1 MSIFDKYENFI
12 YLNDGTL
19 SKEEEEEEE
28 KKRQEQLCELMYEY
42 QQYKGI
48 IKQQQYVL
56 RGSKLQCQYG
66 TRRVLLDC
74 LEDYGICKSGFP
86 FLTTQDCKIENIHN
100 FGSCL
105 CPEKN
110 YLGRLPMTVERDKH
124 GKLAKKAS
132 CNVFS
137 HICVP
142 LIDEEHGWRQI
153 DTDLLVEVN
162 AQGYAPMLLDNAVLV
177 CQYGGIIT
185 IEEVPETEEEAAS
198 MNKKEKYVVIS
209 KVLNVRDG
217 ASTEDE
223 VIGRLK
229 AGDRVYVTDSSR
241 KKEETKDGERLWA
254 KIEYEDEEAWVDD
267 SSILPDEPVVTE
279 NFPQTVGICVNGK
292 ETTEKLNWGIN
303 GNGGYKEAPEMTDGR
318 YNIAVGPKIMNPK
331 YSDEGLLQQEEFMA
345 FTREIDVVVKHKKTK
360 EEKVIE
366 CYEFDLKAHSY
377 NRYPD
382 ERYPDA
388 YKGTSSDKVLVDVE
402 SGILQ
407 TGIRYPHATNG
418 TEYAAGNVDISV
430 IEFCHSSTGGINCDD
445 YELVKVIAYLKEEQ
459 GE

>member
-279 NFPQTVGICVNGK
+279 NFPQTVRICVNGK
-292 ETTEKLNWGIN
+292 ETTKKLKWGIE
-303 GNGGYKEAPEMTDGR
+303 GKGSYVGKPEKTDGR

-331 YSDEGLLQQEEFMA
+331 YSDEGLLQQE
-345 FTREIDVVVKHKKTK
+345 I
-360 EEKVIE
+360 
-366 CYEFDLKAHSY
+366 
-377 NRYPD
+377 
-382 ERYPDA
+382 
-388 YKGTSSDKVLVDVE
+388 
-402 SGILQ
+402 
-407 TGIRYPHATNG
+407 
-418 TEYAAGNVDISV
+418 
-430 IEFCHSSTGGINCDD
+430 
-445 YELVKVIAYLKEEQ
+445 
-459 GE
+459 

>member
-74 LEDYGICKSGFP
+74 LEDYGICKSGLP

-105 CPEKN
+105 CPEEN
-110 YLGRLPMTVERDKH
+110 YLGRLPMTVERDKY
-124 GKLAKKAS
+124 GNVAKKAS

-153 DTDLLVEVN
+153 DTDLLVAVN

-185 IEEVPETEEEAAS
+185 IEEVPMVEVNEDEQGKIITFPDCIKGEL
-198 MNKKEKYVVIS
+198 NGKEKKLYPNDNWYSYQCTEKGTAKDSTETYYKIVVGPKILDTNYPDNG
-209 KVLNVRDG
+209 KLWPMDFGMDVLNVRVDV
-217 ASTEDE
+217 ELE
-223 VIGRLK
+223 LK
-229 AGDRVYVTDSSR
+229 
-241 KKEETKDGERLWA
+241 
-254 KIEYEDEEAWVDD
+254 
-267 SSILPDEPVVTE
+267 
-279 NFPQTVGICVNGK
+279 
-292 ETTEKLNWGIN
+292 
-303 GNGGYKEAPEMTDGR
+303 NGGNASDSLILKC
-318 YNIAVGPKIMNPK
+318 IACG
-331 YSDEGLLQQEEFMA
+331 
-345 FTREIDVVVKHKKTK
+345 
-360 EEKVIE
+360 
-366 CYEFDLKAHSY
+366 LKAHTY
-377 NRYPD
+377 NIHPD
-382 ERYPDA
+382 KTLWQEHKLFEYNKNITA
-388 YKGTSSDKVLVDVE
+388 SFQVE
-402 SGILQ
+402 NGFVQ
-407 TGIRYPHATNG
+407 TGIAYPNCWNAQKDDEDDGPIAINHMNG
-418 TEYAAGNVDISV
+418 SV
-430 IEFCHSSTGGINCDD
+430 IEFCGTQVDFEINK
-445 YELVKVIAYLKEEQ
+445 YKLVKVIVLD